1 MKKYAI
7 LLGALLA
14 QGSGAAFGQGMMWG
28 PGYRGWGHWGYWGGW
43 LGPLIMVVFWALIV
57 VGVVFLVRYL
67 VRQGR
72 GAGGA
77 GREDS
82 ALEILKRRYAR
93 GEIDKDE
100 FEAKRRD
107 LT

>member
-1 MKKYAI
+1 MGYW
-7 LLGALLA
+7 GPE
-14 QGSGAAFGQGMMWG
+14 MMWG
-28 PGYRGWGHWGYWGGW
+28 LGYGGW
-43 LGPLIMVVFWALIV
+43 RWMGPVFMLVFWALLLAG
-57 VGVVFLVRYL
+57 GVLLVRYL

-72 GAGGA
+72 AGD
-77 GREDS
+77 RQES

-100 FEAKRRD
+100 YEAKRKD